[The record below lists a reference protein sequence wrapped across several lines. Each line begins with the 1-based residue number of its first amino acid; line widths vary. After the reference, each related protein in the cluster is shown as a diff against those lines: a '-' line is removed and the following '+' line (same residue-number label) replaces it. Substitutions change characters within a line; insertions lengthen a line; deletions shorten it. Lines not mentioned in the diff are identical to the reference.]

1 MKKAEKLEVLK
12 REHLGEFVKTR
23 KDVFDELSNECGM
36 FCCCG
41 RLATGLHQTSC
52 RKFNDWVDSETIE
65 RLSYL
70 M

>member
-41 RLATGLHQTSC
+41 GYGVTPNKL
-52 RKFNDWVDSETIE
+52 
-65 RLSYL
+65 
-70 M
+70 